1 MKNLIKL
8 LLQKKRTKGMTV
20 GILTSGG
27 DCQALNAAMRGVAK
41 SLYEKKK
48 DIQILGIEDGFKG
61 LCQNKVRKMEKK
73 DFSGILSL
81 GGTIL
86 GSSRMPF
93 KQIEEDDEDGIN
105 KIQSMISCYRKNK
118 MDCLVVLGGNGS
130 HKTANL
136 LREKGLNII
145 TLPKTIDN
153 DIWGTDMTF
162 GFYSALEIASKAIDC
177 IHTTAASHSRV
188 FIIEIMGHKTGWLS
202 LYAGIAGGADIILI
216 PEIPYSIQSVV
227 KKIQEREQEGRNFTI
242 IVCAEGAISKENVS
256 LPKKEY
262 RRKLGGISI
271 SFHLASE
278 IKILTGKDI
287 RVTIPGHTQ
296 RGGEPCPADRVLAT
310 RLGAATAEYI
320 MAGKF
325 GVMTALKNGNI
336 EPVPLSEV
344 AGKLKT
350 VPQDSP
356 IIREAKSL
364 GISFGE

>member
-1 MKNLIKL
+1 M
-8 LLQKKRTKGMTV
+8 
-20 GILTSGG
+20 
-27 DCQALNAAMRGVAK
+27 
-41 SLYEKKK
+41 
-48 DIQILGIEDGFKG
+48 
-61 LCQNKVRKMEKK
+61 
-73 DFSGILSL
+73 
-81 GGTIL
+81 
-86 GSSRMPF
+86 
-93 KQIEEDDEDGIN
+93 
-105 KIQSMISCYRKNK
+105 
-118 MDCLVVLGGNGS
+118 
-130 HKTANL
+130 
-136 LREKGLNII
+136 
-145 TLPKTIDN
+145 
-153 DIWGTDMTF
+153 
-162 GFYSALEIASKAIDC
+162 
-177 IHTTAASHSRV
+177 
-188 FIIEIMGHKTGWLS
+188 
-202 LYAGIAGGADIILI
+202 
-216 PEIPYSIQSVV
+216 
-227 KKIQEREQEGRNFTI
+227 
-242 IVCAEGAISKENVS
+242 
-256 LPKKEY
+256 
-262 RRKLGGISI
+262 GGISI